1 MNRRTVF
8 LTGVFLT
15 AVVLAFTAAVT
26 GLTLLHLLGTVTAI
40 GVFAA
45 ACWAHDTHTGTREEG
60 RR

>member
-1 MNRRTVF
+1 M
-8 LTGVFLT
+8 TGVFLT